1 MKVGFFINAQYLP
14 EESMPQKVQESVE
27 LVRAVRDAGFDMV
40 CAGQHYLSAPF
51 QMSATLPLLARM
63 AAEAGEME
71 IAATV
76 VLLPLHNPVELA
88 ESVATMDAICGG
100 RFIFGIGLG
109 YRDEEYTAFG
119 VDRADRV
126 KRMEE
131 SLEVMKRLWT
141 EEEVEFQG
149 AYYQVPKTRPAT
161 RPVQSP
167 HPPIWV
173 AANNDVAIRRA
184 ARWGYPWIINPHAT
198 VPMVAQQFQGYL
210 EALKR
215 AGQPTPDVLP
225 MMRELY
231 VAEDRETAYLESQ
244 PYLEGKYAA
253 YASWGQDKALPG
265 NESFSV
271 PYRDLAQDRFLL
283 GSPDDVAQEMLRYQ
297 HDLGVNYLIFRMQWP
312 GMGLEQALKQVE
324 LMGRE
329 VLPRVKSAG

>member
-14 EESMPQKVQESVE
+14 GESMPQKIQDSVE
-27 LVRAVRDAGFDMV
+27 LVRAVRDAGFDMI

-71 IAATV
+71 VAATV

-119 VDRADRV
+119 VERADRV
-126 KRMEE
+126 ERMRE
-131 SLEVMKRLWT
+131 SLDVMKRLWT
-141 EEEVEFQG
+141 EDEVEFRG
-149 AYYQVPKTRPAT
+149 KYYQVPKTKPAT
-161 RPVQSP
+161 RPVQKP

-198 VPMVAQQFQGYL
+198 VPMVAKQFQGYL
-210 EALKR
+210 ETLKR

-231 VAEDRETAYLESQ
+231 VADDRKRPT
-244 PYLEGKYAA
+244 
-253 YASWGQDKALPG
+253 WR
-265 NESFSV
+265 V
-271 PYRDLAQDRFLL
+271 DRT
-283 GSPDDVAQEMLRYQ
+283 
-297 HDLGVNYLIFRMQWP
+297 
-312 GMGLEQALKQVE
+312 
-324 LMGRE
+324 
-329 VLPRVKSAG
+329 